1 MRLLNNQTENGASG
15 EYRHPGK
22 MLNIYVAGNLGGGT
36 VTVEAQLPDKS
47 GWLPISGGVLESP
60 GLHLL
65 NAAPLTVRVSLSGA
79 ASPDLNVWAESDDI
93 TTYKRVF
100 QRGE

>member
-1 MRLLNNQTENGASG
+1 MKLLNNQTENGTSN
-15 EYRHPGK
+15 EYRHPGQ

-47 GWLPISGGVLESP
+47 GWLPISGGVLEGP

-65 NAAPLTVRVSLSGA
+65 NAAPLTIRVSLSGA
-79 ASPDLNVWAESDDI
+79 ANPELNVWVESDDT
-93 TTYKRVF
+93 TTYRRVF
-100 QRGE
+100 KK

>member
-1 MRLLNNQTENGASG
+1 MKLLDNQQTNGASS

-60 GLHLL
+60 GLHVL

-79 ASPDLNVWAESDDI
+79 DSPDLNVWAESDDT
-93 TTYKRVF
+93 TTYRRVF
-100 QRGE
+100 RKAE